1 MNRKVKGALIIISSL
16 VVVFVATAFF
26 VSNGK
31 ATKEKQVYT
40 VKQNNVNSSIITSG
54 SVISPKSVLIKSELV
69 GRIVSSEL
77 EEGDMV
83 EKDIIIAHFDDSELS
98 SSLKQA
104 EISLLNAKN
113 QLETIKSKDIK
124 DAKEQLNQA
133 EYEYANS
140 SIEYERAKKLFDSG
154 IPIDDSN
161 ENLFRAKQNY
171 EKAASDFE
179 TAKVL
184 FEKQSISKAEYD
196 NYKVSYDLALSSLRS
211 AENVKKGTYDDEK
224 LNALK
229 YKRDVAYSRL
239 NSSKTAYEAYLEGG
253 VLYKKAVLN
262 VDQAQAALDT
272 AVEAFSKT
280 IIKAPFDG
288 IIVKKNFNVGDNILA
303 GQDLFTI
310 SDIKNTVV
318 KTSIDEKYIGE
329 VEEGQAVL
337 LSIGSQSGE
346 PLKGKIKKVS
356 PAVDD
361 KTGTID
367 LTIAFDN
374 VPEYIKLNM
383 TVSIEIITA
392 TNSSSLVIDKAYYDE
407 TNQSVNKIE
416 NNKNKIVKIGVKDIQ
431 NDKVYVSEGLKEGDI
446 LVKPGIYKDN
456 EDVNIGK

>member
-1 MNRKVKGALIIISSL
+1 MNKKVKGALIIISSL

-161 ENLFRAKQNY
+161 ENLFRALINEPEIIFADEPTGNLDSESTEQVYNLMRSINK
-171 EKAASDFE
+171 ELGTTFVIVTHDRHLAAKSDRIIE
-179 TAKVL
+179 IL
-184 FEKQSISKAEYD
+184 DGNIE
-196 NYKVSYDLALSSLRS
+196 
-211 AENVKKGTYDDEK
+211 
-224 LNALK
+224 
-229 YKRDVAYSRL
+229 RD
-239 NSSKTAYEAYLEGG
+239 
-253 VLYKKAVLN
+253 
-262 VDQAQAALDT
+262 
-272 AVEAFSKT
+272 F
-280 IIKAPFDG
+280 
-288 IIVKKNFNVGDNILA
+288 
-303 GQDLFTI
+303 
-310 SDIKNTVV
+310 
-318 KTSIDEKYIGE
+318 KTSSQDKDSVWDEIRPCNCMYR
-329 VEEGQAVL
+329 
-337 LSIGSQSGE
+337 
-346 PLKGKIKKVS
+346 
-356 PAVDD
+356 
-361 KTGTID
+361 
-367 LTIAFDN
+367 
-374 VPEYIKLNM
+374 
-383 TVSIEIITA
+383 
-392 TNSSSLVIDKAYYDE
+392 
-407 TNQSVNKIE
+407 
-416 NNKNKIVKIGVKDIQ
+416 NNKEMAKN
-431 NDKVYVSEGLKEGDI
+431 
-446 LVKPGIYKDN
+446 P
-456 EDVNIGK
+456 